1 MLAEPGLT
9 VTEATGTAVTVM
21 VDVPL
26 FPSDVAVMVAEPA
39 VAPAT
44 RPLLVTL
51 ATLGLL
57 LDQDTT
63 RPDSGVPFASLGV
76 ATSCTVPPTVRLAV
90 AGVTS
95 TVATGTGG
103 ALPVIAK
110 LQTVCVPASEYSAQ
124 LARLVTAAC
133 SVRNAKPVPMV
144 ASEPPAGV
152 T

>member
-1 MLAEPGLT
+1 MFFFFNDTAT
-9 VTEATGTAVTVM
+9 TEIY
-21 VDVPL
+21 
-26 FPSDVAVMVAEPA
+26 
-39 VAPAT
+39 
-44 RPLLVTL
+44 TL
-51 ATLGLL
+51 SLHDALPISLGLL
-57 LDQDTT
+57 LDHVTV

-144 ASEPPAGV
+144 ASEPPAGGSEEIGRAHV
-152 T
+152 